1 LQKRSERGIISRE
14 TSTTSAEEAG
24 MQRLTERQKEV
35 LQGIHEIVQEKRYPP
50 TVREIGER
58 LGLRSSCTVQRHLEA
73 LERKG
78 YIKRDRTK
86 ARSVEIL
93 KAPDPTMIPVPMVPV
108 PIIGKVAAGQPIL
121 ATENIEEVFPLPR
134 DIVKDDQCFMLEV
147 KGNSMIEAGIFDG
160 DYVVVRQQPYADDG
174 EIVVALL
181 DDEATVKYLRRRR
194 NRIFLEPANAEMQ
207 PIVATN
213 VKILGKVLMSIRRYT

>member
-1 LQKRSERGIISRE
+1 MR
-14 TSTTSAEEAG
+14 
-24 MQRLTERQKEV
+24 RLTDRQREV
-35 LQGIHEIVQEKRYPP
+35 LEEIHQIIAEKGYPP

-78 YIKRDRTK
+78 FIKRDRTK

-93 KAPDPTMIPVPMVPV
+93 RAPDPTMIPVPMVPV
-108 PIIGKVAAGQPIL
+108 PIVGTVAAGTPIL

-134 DIVKDDQCFMLEV
+134 DVVKDAQCFMLEV
-147 KGNSMIEAGIFDG
+147 KGDSMIEAGIFDG

-174 EIVVALL
+174 DIVVALL
-181 DDEATVKYLRRRR
+181 EDEATVKYLKRRR
-194 NRIFLEPANAEMQ
+194 NRVDLVPAWD
-207 PIVATN
+207 TRHT
-213 VKILGKVLMSIRRYT
+213 LSGKARPGGVSELFMETVLKTVGG

>member
-1 LQKRSERGIISRE
+1 
-14 TSTTSAEEAG
+14 
-24 MQRLTERQKEV
+24 MQRLTDRQREV
-35 LQGIHEIVQEKRYPP
+35 LEGIHGIFKEKRYPP

-86 ARSVEIL
+86 ARSVEIV

-108 PIIGKVAAGQPIL
+108 PVIGRVAAGQPIL

-181 DDEATVKYLRRRR
+181 GDEATVKYLHRRR
-194 NRIFLEPANAEMQ
+194 NKVYLDPANSEMK
-207 PIVATN
+207 PIIADSVQ
-213 VKILGKVLMSIRRYT
+213 IIGKVLMSIRRYA